1 MVAGNPCYTSFPPS
15 LPERTTSAATLY
27 IKPRQGVITP
37 PVPPEPGQQVRLTVG
52 NCYGPESPLPT
63 TGGNVLYL
71 RPKQTITDPP
81 PTPTAADAIRIT
93 VGNCYIPGEPPRVV
107 PLTLPTLLGSRT
119 ADPGSVKSS
128 HHQRHNLVI
137 LFVRS

>member
-63 TGGNVLYL
+63 TGGNVLYP

-107 PLTLPTLLGSRT
+107 TPDAPD
-119 ADPGSVKSS
+119 APGVTY
-128 HHQRHNLVI
+128 R
-137 LFVRS
+137 RPGR